1 MHRVQLCSIKAN
13 SVAACF
19 IAALLNLRPLRLKL
33 YIKTWGTCRIRPRNG
48 GGLACAGRQCCWWR
62 KMAGAVAC
70 CGVHLPEST
79 RSA

>member
-33 YIKTWGTCRIRPRNG
+33 VDASRRGALVASGNATEGGWRALDVSVAG
-48 GGLACAGRQCCWWR
+48 GGRW
-62 KMAGAVAC
+62 
-70 CGVHLPEST
+70 
-79 RSA
+79 